1 MTAEQQQSK
10 LAGQPFVS
18 TARELVSAFT
28 GSVMELLEAT
38 PSIEGNR
45 PIDISRGLGV
55 NMKLAWKMSHLATV
69 ASPLDAVRHVP
80 GLQGIRIVIDAAS
93 SKGCPEPACA
103 KLSTTFMKLQEFIS
117 AQAGSRR
124 AFESMIAGVEES
136 RDRRLEAELRR
147 QLFEGG
153 TSVWGLRAGCCH
165 RLDVLAPSRTTG
177 LLDCSTLR
185 SFIDV
190 RRLRGGVSFNVPRA
204 ANIDDSGIATQP
216 PQDEPLD
223 AAAQVDGLPLVRELC
238 SGELPQFHV
247 QEHPHGLIDFVAARQ
262 EHADPA
268 PFTMAIGEVLRA
280 VQPIRVSK
288 RHHGIFQLSRLR
300 IPTEQVLF
308 DILVHRDLLHEQVQ
322 PEAYIAG
329 DLETTTLGIGSLR
342 RERLPV
348 QVTLNE
354 VGSKPTKVMVGAKS
368 IQQHMDVALAPLDA
382 SLEDFNWYRLEVSH
396 PPIPTSLV
404 FECELPS

>member
-1 MTAEQQQSK
+1 MA
-10 LAGQPFVS
+10 
-18 TARELVSAFT
+18 TAREVVSAFT

-38 PSIEGNR
+38 PSVEGNR
-45 PIDISRGLGV
+45 PIDIARGLGV

-69 ASPLDAVRHVP
+69 ASALDAVRHIP
-80 GLQGIRIVIDAAS
+80 GSQGIRIVRDAAATH
-93 SKGCPEPACA
+93 GCPEAICA
-103 KLSTTFMKLQEFIS
+103 RLNQTFVKLQEFIS

-153 TSVWGLRAGCCH
+153 TSVWGIRAGCYH
-165 RLDVLAPSRTTG
+165 RLDALSPSRTTG

-190 RRLRGGVSFNVPRA
+190 RRLRGGVSMNISRA
-204 ANIDDSGIATQP
+204 ANIDDGGIASQP
-216 PQDEPLD
+216 AQDEPLD
-223 AAAQVDGLPLVRELC
+223 ASVSPGSFPLIHAFS
-238 SGELPQFHV
+238 SGEVPVFQA
-247 QEHPHGLIDFVAARQ
+247 QEHPYGLIDYVANRQ
-262 EHADPA
+262 EHADSA
-268 PFTMAIGEVLRA
+268 PFSIATGEVLRA

-308 DILVHRDLLHEQVQ
+308 DILVHKDLLRPNVQ
-322 PEAYIAG
+322 PEAYLAG
-329 DLETTTLGIGSLR
+329 DMQSTSLGIGALR

-348 QVTLNE
+348 QVTVRE
-354 VGSKPTKVMVGAKS
+354 VLGKLSKVMVGDETVESRMKTA
-368 IQQHMDVALAPLDA
+368 IAPLDA
-382 SLEDFNWYRLEVSH
+382 EIAEFNWYRLEVTH
-396 PPIPTSLV
+396 PPIPTSLA